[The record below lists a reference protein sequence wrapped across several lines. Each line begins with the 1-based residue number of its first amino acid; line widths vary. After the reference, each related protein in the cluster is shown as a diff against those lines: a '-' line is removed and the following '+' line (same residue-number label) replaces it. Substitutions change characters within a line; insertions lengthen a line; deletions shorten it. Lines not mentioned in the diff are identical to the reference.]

1 MKWMEYIILYE
12 DFESE
17 NLSEDLETRL
27 DQLKEKKAKMGEK
40 MNALNTRLTDSKQK
54 AANFKEK
61 AGKTS
66 DPLSQKIYTNR
77 ASEEQMR
84 QQILAAKAKVMQMQA
99 KMTDSEI
106 STTELKIT
114 RKERNTQMGK

>member
-12 DFESE
+12 DFEFE

-27 DQLKEKKAKMGEK
+27 DQLKDKKSKMGEK
-40 MNALNTRLTDSKQK
+40 MNSLNRRLADSKQK

-61 AGKTS
+61 AGKTG

-106 STTELKIT
+106 ATTQLKIT
-114 RKERNTQMGK
+114 RKERNAQMGK

>member
-1 MKWMEYIILYE
+1 MMWMEYIILYE

-27 DQLKEKKAKMGEK
+27 NQLKEKKSKMGEK
-40 MNALNTRLTDSKQK
+40 MNSLNKRISDSKEK
-54 AANFKEK
+54 VVNFKEK

-66 DPLSQKIYTNR
+66 DPLSKKIYTNR
-77 ASEEQMR
+77 ANEEQMR
-84 QQILAAKAKVMQMQA
+84 QQILSAKAKVMQMQA

-114 RKERNTQMGK
+114 RKERNTQIGK